1 MATPLENEDV
11 QKINEEALSNFLE
24 NAAQVL
30 QVILDKDK
38 QLVPRICNK
47 FMKNMEN
54 GWNVLKIE
62 KQQ

>member
-30 QVILDKDK
+30 HCERYWI
-38 QLVPRICNK
+38 
-47 FMKNMEN
+47 
-54 GWNVLKIE
+54 KIS
-62 KQQ
+62 K